1 MEFKNDKQLKE
12 KIKEVISMVT
22 KIDYNTLTDNIS
34 LRNDL
39 TVDSLQATQIITSL
53 EEEYN
58 VAFNRIDIFNIDTV
72 LEITDLLKGYIKE
85 NKI

>member
-39 TVDSLQATQIITSL
+39 TVDSLQATQIITLL

-58 VAFNRIDIFNIDTV
+58 KNITLLNASSYCFVIGVCGMPKTV
-72 LEITDLLKGYIKE
+72 G
-85 NKI
+85 